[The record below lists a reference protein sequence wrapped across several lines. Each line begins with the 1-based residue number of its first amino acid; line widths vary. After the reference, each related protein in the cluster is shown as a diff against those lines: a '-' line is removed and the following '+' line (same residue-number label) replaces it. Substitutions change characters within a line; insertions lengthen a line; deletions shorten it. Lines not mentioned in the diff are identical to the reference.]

1 MTKLPKSRTEYVECG
16 KSRVVDDVWDK
27 DLNRI
32 LLTIVGGSPPPSDQ
46 NPPPSDMSTRGDRR
60 VQSPRREGPDEPELA
75 ETGPGFYALSAISD
89 VTGGLLGPDVDMV
102 FTPDFAQRLGVSTQ
116 RQAVV
121 WNTAQVID
129 GQLVLDLP
137 KGFTP
142 SATGDMTFVI
152 GLGQD

>member
-16 KSRVVDDVWDK
+16 KSRVVEDVWDK
-27 DLNRI
+27 DRNPI
-32 LLTIVGGSPPPSDQ
+32 HLTIVGGSPPPSAQDL
-46 NPPPSDMSTRGDRR
+46 PPSVMSTSGEPR
-60 VQSPRREGPDEPELA
+60 VQPSRREDDDEVTLA
-75 ETGPGFYALSAISD
+75 EISPSVYALAVGD
-89 VTGGLLGPDVDMV
+89 VTGGLLDPNIGIV
-102 FTPDFAQRLGVSTQ
+102 FTPDFAQRLGIGAQ

-137 KGFTP
+137 QGFTP